1 MVSQILQE
9 SAVTLALVAVCLLAV
24 ATVLVASIYAHRQGA
39 MLRRWNTRNRR
50 ELPPPGSRRRRRQ
63 LQAARSAI

>member
-9 SAVTLALVAVCLLAV
+9 SAITLALVAVCLLAV
-24 ATVLVASIYAHRQGA
+24 ATVLVASVYAHRQGA

-50 ELPPPGSRRRRRQ
+50 ELPAPGSRRRRRSPWRP
-63 LQAARSAI
+63 RSVV